1 VYQKLRKCAK
11 SWESVPEKGLIAIFG
26 SRNVIFCS
34 TNVFFRYAVKI
45 FLSTVQMHAVYT
57 FLRAVEFFGS
67 SFAAFW
73 FKFSHLLAGVLV
85 FFWCPVL
92 KILARSNLEGE
103 GV

>member
-1 VYQKLRKCAK
+1 
-11 SWESVPEKGLIAIFG
+11 
-26 SRNVIFCS
+26 
-34 TNVFFRYAVKI
+34 
-45 FLSTVQMHAVYT
+45 MHAVYT